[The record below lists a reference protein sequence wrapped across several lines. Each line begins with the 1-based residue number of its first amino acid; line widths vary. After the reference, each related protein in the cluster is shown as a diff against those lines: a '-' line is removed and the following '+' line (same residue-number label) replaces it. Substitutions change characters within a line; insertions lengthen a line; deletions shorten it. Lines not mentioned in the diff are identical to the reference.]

1 MKLRVILT
9 LLAVFLT
16 SCTPTVRNT
25 LLSKNSN
32 VELVKKGDFGFSEEE
47 ERFIE
52 QEARTFNIN
61 IPDRQEIMRFVNY
74 FLANKQEF
82 ERMMQRANYYM
93 PVIKPI
99 LQKHN
104 LPEELALLPA
114 IESAFNP
121 FAVSRAGAA
130 GLWQFIPST
139 GRRYGLRIDQ
149 DVDERFDVIKST
161 ESAALYLK
169 DLYEMFKSWELALAA
184 YNCGE
189 NCIMRRTGGVDFW
202 LTQGS
207 LPAETRN
214 YVPAFFAVLLLAR
227 YPEKYG
233 LSLNVQGLNLTAE
246 KLEEETTV
254 EKVIKRVN
262 VRESVFRDLNPH
274 IRGDR
279 IPPGVHIYIPKDH
292 LVLSEEGFIR
302 LENGAKLIIR

>member
-1 MKLRVILT
+1 MLLLILT
-9 LLAVFLT
+9 VIFLS
-16 SCTPTVRNT
+16 SCTPTVRQS
-25 LLSKNSN
+25 LMPKKNN
-32 VELVKKGDFGFSEEE
+32 VEVVKQGIFGFSEEE

-61 IPDRQEIMRFVNY
+61 IPDRQEIIRFVNY
-74 FLANKQEF
+74 FLTNKQEF
-82 ERMMQRANYYM
+82 ERMMQRANYYI
-93 PVIKPI
+93 PIIKPI
-99 LQKHN
+99 IKKYG

-114 IESAFNP
+114 IESGFNP

-149 DVDERFDVIKST
+149 DVDERFDIIKST

-189 NCIMRRTGGVDFW
+189 NCIKRRTGGADFW
-202 LTQGS
+202 LTQNL
-207 LPAETRN
+207 LPIETRN

-233 LSLNVQGLNLTAE
+233 LNVSIQGLNLAVN
-246 KLEEETTV
+246 KVEEDTTV
-254 EKVIKRVN
+254 EEVIKN
-262 VRESVFRDLNPH
+262 ISLKESIFRDLNPH
-274 IRGDR
+274 IRGER
-279 IPPGVHIYIPKDH
+279 IPSGVNIYVPKDH
-292 LVLSEEGFIR
+292 ALFSENVIR
-302 LENGAKLIIR
+302 LENGAKLIFR

>member
-1 MKLRVILT
+1 MKLRIILT
-9 LLAVFLT
+9 FFMIFAT
-16 SCTPTVRNT
+16 SCTPTVRHS

-32 VELVKKGDFGFSEEE
+32 VELVKKGAFGFSKEE

-52 QEARTFNIN
+52 QEARTFNID
-61 IPDRQEIMRFVNY
+61 IPDRQEIMRFVDY

-93 PVIKPI
+93 PIIKPI
-99 LQKHN
+99 LQKHK

-161 ESAALYLK
+161 EAAALYLK

-189 NCIMRRTGGVDFW
+189 NCIIRRTGGADFW
-202 LTQGS
+202 LTQGL
-207 LPAETRN
+207 LPIETRN

-233 LSLNVQGLNLTAE
+233 LNVRIQGLNLTAN
-246 KLEEETTV
+246 KVEEETTV

-262 VRESVFRDLNPH
+262 VKESVFRDLNPH
-274 IRGDR
+274 IRGER
-279 IPPGVHIYIPKDH
+279 IPSGVYIYIPKDH
-292 LVLSEEGFIR
+292 VVLSEEGPIR
-302 LENGAKLIIR
+302 LENGAKLILR